1 MYPPIRFSN
10 SERNNSSKLLL
21 GQRRF
26 SSRIRKFIRGS
37 PSKNKRW
44 RILEVKTRTILLFQ
58 RKTLL
63 QLEAIRGPENP
74 VGKLSSKTRDI
85 PSPCQKMEIPGEKR
99 KKEVNQS
106 NSYRRGNTRN
116 TRIVGIAQYK
126 DILER
131 RRRIILFRISPGRI
145 LIVSTTVFLSG
156 CNGSR
161 NGNRV

>member
-1 MYPPIRFSN
+1 M
-10 SERNNSSKLLL
+10 
-21 GQRRF
+21 
-26 SSRIRKFIRGS
+26 
-37 PSKNKRW
+37 
-44 RILEVKTRTILLFQ
+44 
-58 RKTLL
+58 

-106 NSYRRGNTRN
+106 NSYRRVRDTRN

-131 RRRIILFRISPGRI
+131 RRRIILFRISPG
-145 LIVSTTVFLSG
+145 LT
-156 CNGSR
+156 
-161 NGNRV
+161 

>member
-1 MYPPIRFSN
+1 M
-10 SERNNSSKLLL
+10 
-21 GQRRF
+21 
-26 SSRIRKFIRGS
+26 
-37 PSKNKRW
+37 
-44 RILEVKTRTILLFQ
+44 
-58 RKTLL
+58 

-74 VGKLSSKTRDI
+74 VEKLSSKTRDI

-131 RRRIILFRISPGRI
+131 RRRIILFRISPG
-145 LIVSTTVFLSG
+145 LT
-156 CNGSR
+156 
-161 NGNRV
+161 